1 MDRTSNSSLPIAF
14 LIVAA
19 AAAPLVLTACRTTIP
34 ETDSEPPEVRLTITG
49 PGIGRQEMSNPPRE
63 SWTGPGGVQLFNL
76 LENAEYNFTLSV
88 SDEGGVQRAHLRMS
102 ENVVV
107 SDVAPAEV
115 SEGTSGVTRS
125 LTLLGDR
132 GDPRTGLV
140 ISGTLE
146 PTWLNESF
154 EFHVEGDDFG
164 GRTGPPNQRFMSVS
178 VFVDDE

>member
-1 MDRTSNSSLPIAF
+1 METTSHDSPQRAI

-19 AAAPLVLTACRTTIP
+19 IVASFVLAACTTTIP

-63 SWTGPGGVQLFNL
+63 SWTGPGGIQLFNL
-76 LENAEYNFTLSV
+76 LENESYNFILSV
-88 SDEGGVQRAHLRMS
+88 SDEGGVARAHLRMS
-102 ENVVV
+102 DNVAV

-115 SEGTSGVTRS
+115 SESTSGVSRS
-125 LTLLGDR
+125 LTLLGSR
-132 GDPRTGLV
+132 SDPRTGLV

-164 GRTGPPNQRFMSVS
+164 GRSGPPNQRFMSVN